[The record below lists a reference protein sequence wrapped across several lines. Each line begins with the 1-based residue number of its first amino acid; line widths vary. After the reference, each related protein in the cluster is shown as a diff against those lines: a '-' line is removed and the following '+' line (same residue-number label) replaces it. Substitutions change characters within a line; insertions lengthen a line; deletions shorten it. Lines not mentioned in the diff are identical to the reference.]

1 MSASYVE
8 RKSVITTQNRR
19 SLTKK
24 LPDRALPCL
33 SSARLAPNEEVEFRM
48 EDMQAPT
55 ITVTLTTTA
64 GGDADT
70 LLAPVADDFSGPPP
84 LPAMASA
91 EALSYDPNDLTE
103 ADGGATEVLGDE
115 GFETDMEGS

>member
-1 MSASYVE
+1 MSVSYVE
-8 RKSVITTQNRR
+8 RKSVIITQNRR

-33 SSARLAPNEEVEFRM
+33 SSARLAPNEEVEFRV

-64 GGDADT
+64 GGEADT
-70 LLAPVADDFSGPPP
+70 LLARQAHLLLRMIP
-84 LPAMASA
+84 LSPLLFRRWHLPKRYLM
-91 EALSYDPNDLTE
+91 TR
-103 ADGGATEVLGDE
+103 T
-115 GFETDMEGS
+115 T